1 MTWGSDSWGA
11 ANQTAAQPRPPL
23 ALPSMAQ
30 PRSSHEPHP
39 AAPVWAQEF
48 SPVPARQCQRPWE
61 QRQRLPWCC
70 TGRRWQ
76 HRSPAPRLVAVPPR
90 RQGGISL
97 IRASIHHS
105 TKVSETRREALRTGN
120 FKSTAKE
127 MLHQYLLASSS
138 RRKRSC
144 LVDISTCAALGRTHC
159 YQLVSCSHRVSE
171 SVGIIISN
179 LCTVCKQ
186 SCTQKTS
193 CSSLHPR

>member
-1 MTWGSDSWGA
+1 MLQIKLQLSPG
-11 ANQTAAQPRPPL
+11 
-23 ALPSMAQ
+23 
-30 PRSSHEPHP
+30 PRSPSPPWH
-39 AAPVWAQEF
+39 
-48 SPVPARQCQRPWE
+48 SPVPHTNLTQLHQCELRNSLLCQPDSASSLGNRDGDCPGVAQAGGDSTDPLPHVSRP
-61 QRQRLPWCC
+61 
-70 TGRRWQ
+70 
-76 HRSPAPRLVAVPPR
+76 SVAVPPR